1 MGSKMLTK
9 SLLSKPNW
17 NVFKSQIRLASTVPI
32 NKIGSR
38 EIVGYGTNNEATYI
52 DTVTFPYPAIRF
64 REITPDLK
72 AVREKERGDWR
83 ALSLEEKK
91 CLYRISFCQTFAEIV
106 APTGEWKSIVGYG
119 LIFCSI
125 GVWLYL
131 LVTYIAKNPE
141 GFPSSF
147 DEDHQKAQLK
157 RMLDLRMNPVTGIS
171 SKWDFDKNTWK

>member
-1 MGSKMLTK
+1 MLTK

-72 AVREKERGDWR
+72 V
-83 ALSLEEKK
+83 SKK
-91 CLYRISFCQTFAEIV
+91 NNNTNYSR
-106 APTGEWKSIVGYG
+106 
-119 LIFCSI
+119 
-125 GVWLYL
+125 
-131 LVTYIAKNPE
+131 KN
-141 GFPSSF
+141 FS
-147 DEDHQKAQLK
+147 
-157 RMLDLRMNPVTGIS
+157 T
-171 SKWDFDKNTWK
+171 